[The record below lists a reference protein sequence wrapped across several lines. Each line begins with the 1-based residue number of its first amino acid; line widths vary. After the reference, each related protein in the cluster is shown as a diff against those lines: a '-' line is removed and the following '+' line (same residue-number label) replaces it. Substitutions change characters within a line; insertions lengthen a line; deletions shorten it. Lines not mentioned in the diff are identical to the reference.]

1 MNYDNLKKIGYFNV
15 ANDIMMKRM
24 ALELDT
30 DKMEDNKFSDIL
42 ATLEKLKTQVD
53 QIPEYEFKK
62 DGNRR
67 SHIRNQTNNRGN
79 DIIKKNRRLFS
90 GFLLLEFSYNNYHK
104 KIKY

>member
-30 DKMEDNKFSDIL
+30 DKVEDNKFSDIL

-62 DGNRR
+62 MAIEDL
-67 SHIRNQTNNRGN
+67 ILEIKQT
-79 DIIKKNRRLFS
+79 IEEMI
-90 GFLLLEFSYNNYHK
+90 
-104 KIKY
+104 

>member
-30 DKMEDNKFSDIL
+30 DQMDDNKFSDIL

-62 DGNRR
+62 MAIEDL
-67 SHIRNQTNNRGN
+67 ILEIKQT
-79 DIIKKNRRLFS
+79 IEEMI
-90 GFLLLEFSYNNYHK
+90 
-104 KIKY
+104 

>member
-30 DKMEDNKFSDIL
+30 EKMEDNKFSDIL
-42 ATLEKLKTQVD
+42 STLEKLKTQVD

-62 DGNRR
+62 MAIEDL
-67 SHIRNQTNNRGN
+67 ILEIKQT
-79 DIIKKNRRLFS
+79 IEEMI
-90 GFLLLEFSYNNYHK
+90 
-104 KIKY
+104 

>member
-62 DGNRR
+62 MAIEDL
-67 SHIRNQTNNRGN
+67 ILEIKQT
-79 DIIKKNRRLFS
+79 I
-90 GFLLLEFSYNNYHK
+90 EEMM
-104 KIKY
+104 

>member
-62 DGNRR
+62 MAIEDL
-67 SHIRNQTNNRGN
+67 ILEIKQTIE
-79 DIIKKNRRLFS
+79 DMM
-90 GFLLLEFSYNNYHK
+90 
-104 KIKY
+104 

>member
-15 ANDIMMKRM
+15 ANDIMMNRM

-62 DGNRR
+62 MAIEDL
-67 SHIRNQTNNRGN
+67 ILEIKQT
-79 DIIKKNRRLFS
+79 IEEMI
-90 GFLLLEFSYNNYHK
+90 
-104 KIKY
+104 